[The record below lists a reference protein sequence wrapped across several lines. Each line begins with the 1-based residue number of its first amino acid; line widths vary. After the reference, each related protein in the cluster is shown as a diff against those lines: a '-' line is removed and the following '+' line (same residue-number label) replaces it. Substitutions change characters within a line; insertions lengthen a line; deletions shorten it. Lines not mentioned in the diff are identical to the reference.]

1 MSEETYERDYT
12 QTQEAKGTSV
22 NEARYAQDFTQP
34 INRVGKATHFLAIFL
49 SFLPAIWLWV
59 YFGLFP
65 GVGNIL
71 YGWFLCLATFG
82 IYAIVEP
89 ISFFPTLGL
98 PGTYMA
104 FLSGNISNM
113 RLPVSAIAQET
124 VGVERGTKK
133 AELVSTLGIAGS
145 IVLNLVFVTVGALFG
160 AAILGALPPVIVEAF
175 GYVSPAIFGA
185 MFFMFIGQSVR
196 NGIFAVSVAFVLGL
210 LGFIPS
216 WGQILVTIFSTIAF
230 AMWMYNREKAK

>member
-1 MSEETYERDYT
+1 MSEETYSRES
-12 QTQEAKGTSV
+12 TQEATNAKTS
-22 NEARYAQDFTQP
+22 EERYDQDFTQP

-59 YFGLFP
+59 YFDLFP

-82 IYAIVEP
+82 VYAIVEP

-98 PGTYMA
+98 PGTYMS

-113 RLPVSAIAQET
+113 RLPVSAIAQDT
-124 VGVERGTKK
+124 IGVERGTKK

-145 IVLNLVFVTVGALFG
+145 VALNLAFVTVGALFG

-185 MFFMFIGQSVR
+185 MFFMFASQNLR
-196 NGIFAVSVAFVLGL
+196 NGIFAAAVAFILGL

-216 WGQILVTIFSTIAF
+216 WGQILVTIFSTIGF
-230 AMWMYNREKAK
+230 ALWMYNREKAE